1 MWHSE
6 LCMQKR
12 VYLQQQVRYVH
23 IYSKCG
29 EWPPGIPREGPRLG
43 GETHSHSSSLS
54 PWYKTHSV
62 QNPRRASLTLLLIQV
77 GSREDR
83 RGSKKVDVS
92 TMIHRGP
99 TLHQG
104 LKYCLKQLAEMS
116 SRWVVRERGVQD
128 GPNTQTAPWRKRW
141 VQQTM
146 TVWPNEHAQY
156 SFSFWLSQSPM

>member
-1 MWHSE
+1 
-6 LCMQKR
+6 MQIR

-29 EWPPGIPREGPRLG
+29 EWAPGISGRRSKAG

-62 QNPRRASLTLLLIQV
+62 QNPRRASFTLLLLQV
-77 GSREDR
+77 GFREDR
-83 RGSKKVDVS
+83 RGSKKVEVS
-92 TMIHRGP
+92 TTIHRRP

-104 LKYCLKQLAEMS
+104 LKYCLKQSAEMS
-116 SRWVVRERGVQD
+116 RTWVVRGRGVQD

-141 VQQTM
+141 AQQTM
-146 TVWPNEHAQY
+146 TIWPNEHAQY